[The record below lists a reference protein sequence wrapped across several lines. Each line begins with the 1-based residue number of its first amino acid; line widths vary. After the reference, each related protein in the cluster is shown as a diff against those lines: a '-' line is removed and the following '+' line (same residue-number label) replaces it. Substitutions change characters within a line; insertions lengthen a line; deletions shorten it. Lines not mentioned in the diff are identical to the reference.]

1 MFSWLK
7 KEYEIYKLI
16 NHKVEISNGFR
27 NIPKIELSPYEILV
41 GESYGK
47 PLTINMKST
56 PHLLITGLSG
66 QGKSKMVNCII
77 HTMNKNTRAVLI
89 NGFVDDY
96 DKGIRNII
104 GDENI
109 SKFFSRLLEDKKL
122 QRNPLYI
129 LIEEMG
135 IIQDKKILKMIGEL
149 LMVGRHYNIFIIGII
164 QVSRAED
171 IKFKTFFNARISF
184 RQVDSS
190 SYAVALG
197 CSIPKEDSTLSKR
210 EFYLLTDNLYK
221 GKTYNMN
228 WRSEEWNSEQD
239 LY

>member
-7 KEYEIYKLI
+7 KEYEVYKLI
-16 NHKVEISNGFR
+16 NHKVEIPNHFR
-27 NIPKIELSPYEILV
+27 NIPKIKLSPYEILV

-47 PLTINMKST
+47 PLIVNMKST

-77 HTMNKNTRAVLI
+77 RTLNKNTRAVLI
-89 NGFVDDY
+89 NGFADDY
-96 DKGIRNII
+96 EKGIRNII

-109 SKFFSRLLEDKKL
+109 SKFLSRLLEDKKL

-135 IIQDKKILKMIGEL
+135 IIQDKKILKMIAEL

-190 SYAVALG
+190 SYGVALG
-197 CSIPKEDSTLSKR
+197 CSMPKEDSHLSKR
-210 EFYLLTDNLYK
+210 EFYLLTDDLYR

-228 WRSEEWNSEQD
+228 WQSEE
-239 LY
+239 